1 MPFAFLH
8 DREKYPRDVGTCRSK
23 GALCVLWHSEDV
35 LICLSGELSA
45 KFLNNNGEL
54 VEKEREGGV
63 IGRKRERERKEE
75 RKIDRKSERDNERE
89 PRGSAI
95 SRS

>member
-1 MPFAFLH
+1 M
-8 DREKYPRDVGTCRSK
+8 
-23 GALCVLWHSEDV
+23 LWHSEDV

-45 KFLNNNGEL
+45 KFLNNNREL
-54 VEKEREGGV
+54 VEEKEKERESEREEV
-63 IGRKRERERKEE
+63 IGRKRKRERKEE
-75 RKIDRKSERDNERE
+75 EGKIETVRETTRERE